1 MTEVLEQEGG
11 TKNELKLINS
21 GAFGCIYNPN
31 MTCKG
36 KVGSTKYITKIQKSE
51 RSIIHELRISKK
63 IRYISGYARFFA
75 PVLKSCEVKIAKDRV
90 KDLKKCEVFENDS
103 EKKIEGSTY
112 VSMKTRYVGNKDL
125 RAYIFSNIESSI
137 FLHELWRTHVHLLK
151 GIQKLFKN
159 RIVHYDLKYNNV
171 IFDNDRKE
179 PIIIDFGQSWLI
191 DELKAEDQLNAA
203 FFVFDQ
209 YDYWCIDI
217 LICCYII
224 QKVGIKDAK
233 TEKVTEDEIDHIYD
247 VFVHGREP
255 TYEST
260 SENIKK
266 VVSDVYLY
274 NILQNPTKMKDFK
287 ILFKEYA
294 AQFINKKTWLELYLD
309 LIKNASTWDSY
320 SLSVIYLNMLDDVF
334 LSNQELYRTLV
345 TQSSARLPKYVELM
359 ERVVYSVP
367 GKRPSVQTVLSEI
380 ELLLLKK

>member
-1 MTEVLEQEGG
+1 MLEELEQEGG
-11 TKNELKLINS
+11 AKKELKLINS
-21 GAFGCIYNPN
+21 GAFGCIYSPN
-31 MTCKG
+31 LTCKG
-36 KVGSTKYITKIQKSE
+36 NVGSTKYITKIQKSE
-51 RSIIHELRISKK
+51 RSIIHELRISNK
-63 IRYISGYARFFA
+63 IRDISGYARFFA

-90 KDLKKCEVFENDS
+90 KDLKKCEVFEKDS

-112 VSMKTRYVGNKDL
+112 VSMKTRYVGDKDL
-125 RAYIFSNIESSI
+125 RAYIFSNLTSSA

-159 RIVHYDLKYNNV
+159 KIVHYDLKYNNV

-179 PIIIDFGQSWLI
+179 PIIIDFGQSWII
-191 DELKAEDQLNAA
+191 DELQTEDQLFAA

-209 YDYWCIDI
+209 YDYWCIDV

-224 QKVGIKDAK
+224 QKVGIKEAK
-233 TEKVTEDEIDHIYD
+233 TEKVTEQEIDHIYD
-247 VFVHGREP
+247 VFIHGREP
-255 TYEST
+255 KYEST
-260 SENIKK
+260 TDNIKK

-274 NILQNPTKMKDFK
+274 NILQNPTKMNNFK
-287 ILFKEYA
+287 ILFKDYA
-294 AQFINKKTWLELYLD
+294 AQFINKRTWWELYGE
-309 LIKNASTWDSY
+309 LIKHANTWDSY
-320 SLSVIYLNMLDDVF
+320 SLSIIYLNMLDDVF

-380 ELLLLKK
+380 ELLLKK

>member
-1 MTEVLEQEGG
+1 MIEEQDGG
-11 TKNELKLINS
+11 KKELKLINS
-21 GAFGCIYNPN
+21 GAFGCIYRPN

-36 KVGSTKYITKIQKSE
+36 KVGSMKYITKIQKSE

-63 IRYISGYARFFA
+63 IRNIVGYVRFFA

-103 EKKIEGSTY
+103 EKQIEGSTY
-112 VSMKTRYVGNKDL
+112 VSMKTRYVGDKDL
-125 RAYIFSNIESSI
+125 RAYIFSNMDPGF
-137 FLHELWRTHVHLLK
+137 FLHELWRTHAHLLK

-171 IFDNDRKE
+171 VFDNERKE

-191 DELKAEDQLNAA
+191 DELTTEDQLKAA
-203 FFVFDQ
+203 FFLFDQ
-209 YDYWCIDI
+209 YDYWCIDV

-224 QKVGIKDAK
+224 QKVGIKEAK
-233 TEKVTEDEIDHIYD
+233 TEKVTEQEIDHIYD
-247 VFVHGREP
+247 VFIYGREP
-255 TYEST
+255 KYEST
-260 SENIKK
+260 AENIKK

-274 NILQNPTKMKDFK
+274 NILQNPTKMKNFK
-287 ILFKEYA
+287 IKFKEYA
-294 AQFINKKTWLELYLD
+294 AQFINKRTWRELYLD
-309 LIKNASTWDSY
+309 LIKHANTWDSY
-320 SLSVIYLNMLDDVF
+320 SLSIIYLNMLDDVF

-345 TQSSARLPKYVELM
+345 TQSSMRLPKYVELM
-359 ERVVYSVP
+359 ERIVYSVP